1 MIVRRALVPVM
12 WVLSIAG
19 TWLLVWYAV
28 VLLGRAL

>member
-1 MIVRRALVPVM
+1 MTKAMVPVM
-12 WVLSIAG
+12 WVVGIAG

>member
-1 MIVRRALVPVM
+1 MKPAIFAPVV

>member
-1 MIVRRALVPVM
+1 MKAVAPVV

>member
-1 MIVRRALVPVM
+1 VRALAPVV
-12 WVLSIAG
+12 WVLGVAG